1 MDAGAFEDAVGL
13 ATTRLKAGGA
23 DLVILNK
30 FGLSEAEGRGF
41 RALIAD
47 ALGIGL
53 PVLIGLSPTHR
64 IAFERFSGGLAT
76 SLPSH
81 EDAILAWCR
90 QEASPRASCQ

>member
-1 MDAGAFEDAVGL
+1 MGL
-13 ATTRLKAGGA
+13 ASTRLKADGA

-41 RALIAD
+41 RALIVE

-64 IAFERFSGGLAT
+64 VAFECFSGGLAT
-76 SLPSH
+76 SLPPY
-81 EDAILAWCR
+81 EGAILEWYQ
-90 QEASPRASCQ
+90 QEASARAPCQ